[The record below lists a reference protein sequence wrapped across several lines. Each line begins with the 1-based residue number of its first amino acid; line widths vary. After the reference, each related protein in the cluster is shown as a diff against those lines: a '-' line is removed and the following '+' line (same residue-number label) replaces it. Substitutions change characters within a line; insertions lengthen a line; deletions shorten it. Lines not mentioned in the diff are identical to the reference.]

1 MAMKLKTST
10 EVLAERLEDPEFR
23 AEWESTELAR
33 KVAVALTSYRAANGL
48 TQTDVARA
56 VGISQPAVARL
67 EAGTREPR
75 LETLSRLSNALGIE
89 FRIVIT
95 PSVPMTFG
103 VDLKA
108 SRLGVQHRGR
118 RASHAV

>member
-1 MAMKLKTST
+1 MKTSA
-10 EVLAERLEDPEFR
+10 EVLAERLKDPEFR

-56 VGISQPAVARL
+56 VGITQPAVARL
-67 EAGTREPR
+67 EAGTHEPR

-95 PSVPMTFG
+95 PSTPVT
-103 VDLKA
+103 
-108 SRLGVQHRGR
+108 LGVNLTSSRMRVRHRTRTVG
-118 RASHAV
+118 HAV